1 MNQSGSMESE
11 HAKYQ
16 HLFIPLSPE
25 RKDHVFVV
33 FGKKKDEMQLI
44 WIYSVHDAIKASR
57 L

>member
-1 MNQSGSMESE
+1 MESE

-33 FGKKKDEMQLI
+33 FGKKNEMQLI
-44 WIYSVHDAIKASR
+44 WIYSVHDAIKALTPPASA
-57 L
+57 LS